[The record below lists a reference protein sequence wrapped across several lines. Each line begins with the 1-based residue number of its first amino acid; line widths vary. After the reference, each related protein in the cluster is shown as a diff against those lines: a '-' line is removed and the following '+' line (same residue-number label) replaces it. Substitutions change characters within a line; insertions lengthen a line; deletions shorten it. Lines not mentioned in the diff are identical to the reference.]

1 MPRISF
7 ALFAG
12 VGGFLLSLVATNPVE
27 AADMV
32 EEPRDAQVSETR
44 PLTVEDI
51 HDLYGNRTWLWDD
64 GAGYFD
70 GGGRR
75 RFTAFSGSGAT
86 GSYADGRWY
95 ARDPGRACFTAR
107 WFASDGNGVAT
118 TCFEHKSDGQTIW
131 QRRLPNGQWYVFGH
145 VPPRPGDEMLKLEPG
160 DRVAAGYERNKR
172 ALSR

>member
-1 MPRISF
+1 
-7 ALFAG
+7 
-12 VGGFLLSLVATNPVE
+12 
-27 AADMV
+27 MV
-32 EEPRDAQVSETR
+32 EEPRDVQVSETR

-145 VPPRPGDEMLKLEPG
+145 VPPRPAMKCSSLNRAIASRPVTSGTNARFPG
-160 DRVAAGYERNKR
+160 NRAFQIRRHTERP
-172 ALSR
+172 